1 MVLSSLAGGGGPCF
15 KRCGLPYGACD
26 RRWAGTSWGGGG
38 PAKEKT
44 PILYEYVGSSWDG
57 SEASRP

>member
-1 MVLSSLAGGGGPCF
+1 MGGALALKDAACRMELATGGGPV
-15 KRCGLPYGACD
+15 LV
-26 RRWAGTSWGGGG
+26 GGVGG